1 MVASVASMRAAN
13 VTLFEVLGNCFLPL
27 TPCAVQLPAATPLGT
42 RVIAVVFDAQPFVRI
57 FCLRRIAQ
65 CQIEFYGYMCYDVP
79 TGTQYPAGR

>member
-1 MVASVASMRAAN
+1 
-13 VTLFEVLGNCFLPL
+13 
-27 TPCAVQLPAATPLGT
+27 LGT